1 MGEVAT
7 FVVVALVLLWIFRPG
22 SGNMHLQERDQET
35 EDLTREIMYRNPN
48 MTYSEAYQQAVDR
61 LNDRS

>member
-35 EDLTREIMYRNPN
+35 EDLAREIMYRNPN
-48 MTYSEAYQQAVDR
+48 MTYSEAYQQAIDR